1 MISDIPH
8 STISYH
14 KDPGWSSS
22 IIAGAIER
30 RNFLRNGTLD
40 PFQRVKDLFQ
50 DKVFLTQLYHLA
62 APIALQNLLTASLNM
77 VGSVMVGQLGDAAIA
92 SVGLASQVFFLLSLI
107 LFGIG
112 SGSAMFTA
120 QLWGNKDIVSLRKVL
135 GLCLAM
141 GLLVG
146 GFFLFL
152 CELFPARII
161 GIFTTDPQVINMG
174 GGYLQIYAW
183 TFLFFS
189 VTSGYASVLR
199 SIGEVKLPMVVTVSA
214 LALNITLNYVLIFG
228 ALGFP
233 ALGIRGAA
241 VSGVIARGGECTV
254 LVLITYWKKYP
265 IAAKVRELIGYNL
278 VFFVKIFRPVL
289 PVILNELMWSLAV
302 TIYSVV
308 YARIG
313 TPSIAAMNIV
323 STVDNLALVPFF
335 GLSSAIAIISG
346 HKIGAGEKESAY
358 RDVGRTMG
366 LAVIF
371 ALLVSGI
378 VLVIKQP
385 IVSLYKIT
393 PDVAL
398 YANRALVILALW
410 MVVRSQNM
418 VLVIGMMRSGG
429 DSRYS
434 LLLDGVIIW
443 ILGVPMA
450 VLGGFILHL
459 PVYWVYLMVMSEELT
474 KCILGLRRYFSR
486 KWIHDLAQTVTL
498 PSPSLDI

>member
-1 MISDIPH
+1 LRSGILNPF
-8 STISYH
+8 
-14 KDPGWSSS
+14 
-22 IIAGAIER
+22 R
-30 RNFLRNGTLD
+30 RVT
-40 PFQRVKDLFQ
+40 DLFQ
-50 DKVFLTQLYHLA
+50 DKAFLAQLYHLA

-92 SVGLASQVFFLLSLI
+92 SVGLAGQVFFLLSLI

-141 GLLVG
+141 GLVTG
-146 GFFLFL
+146 GLFLFI
-152 CELFPARII
+152 CELFPAIII
-161 GIFTTDPQVINMG
+161 GIFTIDPQVITLG
-174 GGYLQIYAW
+174 SDYLRIYAW

-189 VTSGYASVLR
+189 ITSGYASVLR
-199 SIGEVKLPMVVTVSA
+199 SIGEVKLPMLVTVSA
-214 LALNITLNYVLIFG
+214 LALNIALSYILIFG
-228 ALGFP
+228 AFGFP
-233 ALGIRGAA
+233 VLGIRGAA
-241 VSGVIARGGECTV
+241 FSGVIARGCECLV
-254 LVLITYWKKYP
+254 LVLITYRKKYP

-278 VFFVKIFRPVL
+278 GFVVKIFKPVL
-289 PVILNELMWSLAV
+289 PVILNELLWSTAV
-302 TIYSVV
+302 TAYSVV

-323 STVDNLALVPFF
+323 STVDNLALVPFL

-358 RDVGRTMG
+358 QEVGQTMG
-366 LAVIF
+366 LTAIF
-371 ALLVSGI
+371 AILVSGI
-378 VLVIKQP
+378 VLVIRQP
-385 IVSLYKIT
+385 VVSLYRVT

-418 VLVIGMMRSGG
+418 VLVVGMMRSGG
-429 DSRYS
+429 DTRYS
-434 LLLDGVIIW
+434 LFLDGFIIW

-450 VLGGFILHL
+450 VFGGFILHL

-474 KCILGLRRYFSR
+474 KCILGLQRYFSR
-486 KWIHDLAQTVTL
+486 KWIHDLAQTVTPL
-498 PSPSLDI
+498 SPILDI